1 MCFSFSLQQINA
13 GLNEQI
19 ESQLKLMT
27 TLREPPIV
35 SAIFTQTIENESRF
49 TDSDRQSIDTCVKS
63 TQTDFKS
70 LTGSNGT
77 KSTASK
83 KSKHESSDS
92 HLMATLRGMRVDLA
106 IKDKGMQRLTKEL
119 DECKKTIRKL
129 HKENEGMCI
138 VRNNKNV
145 FEN

>member
-1 MCFSFSLQQINA
+1 MILMCVLIFSLQQINA

-27 TLREPPIV
+27 TVREPPIV
-35 SAIFTQTIENESRF
+35 SAIFTQTDGIESIF
-49 TDSDRQSIDTCVKS
+49 TCSDRQSIDTSVKS

-70 LTGSNGT
+70 LTTGNNA
-77 KSTASK
+77 KSSGSK

-92 HLMATLRGMRVDLA
+92 HLMATIRGMRVDLA

-129 HKENEGMCI
+129 HKENEGTI
-138 VRNNKNV
+138 
-145 FEN
+145 